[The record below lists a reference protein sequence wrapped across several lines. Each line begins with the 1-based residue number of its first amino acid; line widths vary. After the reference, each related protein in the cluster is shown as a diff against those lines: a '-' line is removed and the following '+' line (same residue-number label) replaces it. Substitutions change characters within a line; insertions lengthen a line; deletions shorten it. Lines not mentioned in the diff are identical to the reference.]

1 MAHSIARDISFTL
14 IKGLQGLPSLRI
26 STLLFIR
33 AEATKSLSTK
43 SNLKRSLIPQAVADK
58 IPHCEVT
65 INTAAPPDK
74 RSYKVNFDLYEALA
88 PNHQPTHTLQNTIDE
103 LVVGITEIKHLIK
116 EDFRSSDFMRLHILE
131 SHLKSKRL
139 SNNLRWLT

>member
-1 MAHSIARDISFTL
+1 MSRAIEWAILRDESITAPYLAINTGSNSWNYNVSE
-14 IKGLQGLPSLRI
+14 I
-26 STLLFIR
+26 
-33 AEATKSLSTK
+33 AE
-43 SNLKRSLIPQAVADK
+43 AVADK
-58 IPHCEVT
+58 IPHCEIA

-103 LVVGITEIKHLIK
+103 LIDGITEIKHLIK

-139 SNNLRWLT
+139 SNDLRWLT